1 MSDPHAYIL
10 GKLKM
15 RNYKISM
22 PRMHFIDQ
30 KIRNRSYPNCA
41 SLAKE
46 YEVSV
51 KTIQRDIE
59 CLRNMGAPI
68 EFDRQRNGYYY
79 SDATYFLP
87 ALPLTEREALLLVIN
102 QRILSQYQQAPYYAD
117 LKKAIEKILQ
127 FLPDELD
134 LQQKGDFIS
143 FYSQPQTPV
152 QQQKFEQLQEAI
164 CDERQ
169 IRIQYFTQH
178 RNEVTD
184 RTVDPYLIHCHQG
197 NWYLIAHCH
206 TRNEIRIFALNRIL
220 AIELTEHYFHRPADF
235 SIETYLRDSFNI
247 IRGGESYHVVL
258 KFSPYQARWI
268 REKQWHRSQKL
279 TELEDG
285 GVLMEMDA
293 TGLSDVKRW
302 LLQYGAEVEVVE
314 PEVLREDVLREI
326 GRMALLYNR

>member
-1 MSDPHAYIL
+1 M
-10 GKLKM
+10 K
-15 RNYKISM
+15 NYRLSM

-30 KIRNRSYPNCA
+30 KIRNRCYPNCA

-59 CLRNMGAPI
+59 CMRNMGAPI
-68 EFDRQRNGYYY
+68 EFDRRRNGYYY

-117 LKKAIEKILQ
+117 LKKAIERILQ

-143 FYSQPQTPV
+143 FHSQPQTTV
-152 QQQKFEQLQEAI
+152 QQQKFELLQQAI
-164 CDERQ
+164 YDERQ

-178 RNEVTD
+178 RNEVTH
-184 RTVDPYLIHCHQG
+184 RTVDPYLIHCHEG

-206 TRNEIRIFALNRIL
+206 VRNDIRIFALNRML
-220 AIELTEHYFHRPADF
+220 AIELTDDYFHKPADF
-235 SIETYLRDSFNI
+235 SIEAYLKDSFNI
-247 IRGGESYHVVL
+247 IRGGETYHVVL
-258 KFSPYQARWI
+258 KFSPYQARWM
-268 REKQWHRSQKL
+268 RERQWHHSQKL
-279 TELEDG
+279 TELADG
-285 GVLMEMDA
+285 GLLLELTVQ
-293 TGLSDVKRW
+293 GLDEVKRW
-302 LLQYGAEVEVVE
+302 VLQYGGEVEVLE
-314 PEVLREDVLREI
+314 PAVLRSNIIAELSK
-326 GRMALLYNR
+326 MNQMYQL